1 MTVTNTATLP
11 QLRGELFIT
20 EGGLE
25 TDLIFN
31 HGLDLPD
38 FASFPL
44 VETEQGRAT
53 LTAYFQDYVDLA
65 RRHGRGVVFETPT
78 WRASADWATRL
89 GFSAERLDRVNRQS
103 VRLLRALGSHNPDVP
118 MVVSGNIGPRGD
130 GYVVDD
136 AMTVNQAAAYHGLQ
150 IASFAEADMVAFL
163 TATYSAE
170 AAGVAIAAR
179 EAGMP
184 CAISFTVETDGRL
197 PSGQP
202 LADAI
207 IEVDQQTGDAPAYY
221 MVNCAHPTHFDHL
234 FDSPGPW
241 NRIRGIRSNASALS
255 HEELDNAEEL
265 DRGDEAELASGLAK
279 LAEQL
284 PRLAVVGGCC
294 GTDLAHI
301 ERISTALSQ
310 TGTTATRRR

>member
-1 MTVTNTATLP
+1 MTRNNTSATLP
-11 QLRGELFIT
+11 QLRGELFLT
-20 EGGLE
+20 EAGLE

-44 VETEQGRAT
+44 VESEEGRAT
-53 LTAYFQDYVDLA
+53 LTAYFQDFVDLA

-78 WRASADWATRL
+78 WRANPDWATRL
-89 GFSAERLDRVNRQS
+89 GYSAERLDRVNRQA
-103 VRLLRALGSHNPDVP
+103 VKLLRDLGSHNPDVP
-118 MVVSGNIGPRGD
+118 VVVSGNIGPRGD

-136 AMTVNQAAAYHGLQ
+136 AMTVNQAAAYHGPQ
-150 IASFAEADMVAFL
+150 IASFSEADMVALL

-170 AAGVAIAAR
+170 AAGVAIAAK
-179 EAGMP
+179 EAGKP
-184 CAISFTVETDGRL
+184 SAISFTVETDGRL
-197 PSGQP
+197 PSGQT

-207 IEVDQQTGDAPAYY
+207 VEVDQRTGDAPAYY

-234 FDSPGPW
+234 FDDSGPW
-241 NRIRGIRSNASALS
+241 YRLRGIRSNASALS

-265 DRGDEAELASGLAK
+265 DRGDEVALAGGLAK
-279 LAEQL
+279 LADRL

-301 ERISTALSQ
+301 EHISTALAP
-310 TGTTATRRR
+310 TGAKS